1 MFEFDSYRTNPGLDP
16 TLNVWNWEIPLY
28 LFLGGLVA
36 GIMIIGAVQSMGK
49 SQRWDRKLSLWGSAA
64 AVLLLSVGMGALF
77 LDLSHKLYVFRFY
90 LAFKPTSPMS
100 WGSWILLLAYPALTL
115 WFLESLSDAQW
126 ETLKQRGAPLRWLEG
141 PRNFAQA
148 YRRPL
153 LATTIA
159 VGIALGTY
167 TGILLSALVARP
179 LWNSGLLGPLFLAS
193 GVSAAA
199 AFFMLLRA
207 DTKAS
212 HNLLRWD
219 VAALVTEA
227 AILSLFLIEKVSGG
241 AVDSLSAGLLLAG
254 PYTGAFFGLVVL
266 GGILTPLALELW
278 ELRHGGK
285 PGIVAPVLVLVGS
298 LSLRAILVSAGQFSN
313 YSMLLG
319 G

>member
-1 MFEFDSYRTNPGLDP
+1 MFEFDSYRTNPGIDP
-16 TLNVWNWEIPLY
+16 TLSVWNWEIPLY

-36 GIMIIGAVQSMGK
+36 GIMVIGAWQSMRK
-49 SQRWDRKLSLWGSAA
+49 SKEWDSRLSLWGSAA
-64 AVLLLSVGMGALF
+64 AVALLSVGMGALF
-77 LDLSHKLYVFRFY
+77 LDLGHKAFVPRFY

-100 WGSWILLLAYPALTL
+100 WGSWILLLAYPALAL
-115 WFLESLSDAQW
+115 WFLSSLTAPQW
-126 ETLKQRGAPLRWLEG
+126 EALKSRVAPLGWLQSI
-141 PRNFAQA
+141 RDFALT
-148 YRRPL
+148 YRKPL
-153 LATTIA
+153 LAATVV

-207 DTKAS
+207 NTEVS

-219 VAALVTEA
+219 VAALLVEA

-241 AVDSLSAGLLLAG
+241 AVDSLSAELLLAG

-278 ELRHGGK
+278 ELRHGGR

-298 LSLRAILVSAGQFSN
+298 LSLRAILVSAGQISN